1 MDIQLL
7 GIMIV
12 LGTLGLGFIG
22 LGIYVTFFDKTPR
35 TYIRKPPSWLN
46 NKKENE
52 KRTYEWR
59 IKANIQKAN
68 R

>member
-52 KRTYEWR
+52 KRTYE
-59 IKANIQKAN
+59 
-68 R
+68 